1 LKKKTA
7 DVKRVEVKQLTSTT
21 KAGEAKTPVRSAL
34 SWLYAAPATK
44 ESTTT
49 QRGRKS
55 KAT

>member
-7 DVKRVEVKQLTSTT
+7 DVKYVIGKQRTFTI
-21 KAGEAKTPVRSAL
+21 KAAEAVTPARSAL
-34 SWLYAAPATK
+34 SWLYAAPVTK

-49 QRGRKS
+49 QRGQKS

>member
-7 DVKRVEVKQLTSTT
+7 DVKYVIGKQRTFTI
-21 KAGEAKTPVRSAL
+21 KAAEAVTPARSAL

-49 QRGRKS
+49 QRGQKK